1 MLKQIFACAQ
11 ALAATLMLSGSLQ
24 AAPIA
29 FQIDSAGSSVQIS
42 NCQNSLGFASDCIA
56 SATLAPSLLGNPII
70 NVEPYAPATTF
81 QFLRITAAEW
91 DPILP
96 DSFDITATLSF
107 LAPTAAAFGG
117 VGEGVQFLTNAAIRF
132 TNGTITFDPIAP
144 QQIAGVGLVT
154 VTFLNAPSSLFGQ
167 GQGQNPRS
175 AIISASISVVPLP
188 AGVLLLGTALLG
200 LFGLSRR
207 RKLAAA

>member
-1 MLKQIFACAQ
+1 MFRQIIACAQ

-29 FQIDSAGSSVQIS
+29 FQVDSAGSSVQIS
-42 NCQNSLGFASDCIA
+42 NCQNSLGIPSGCIA

-70 NVEPYAPATTF
+70 NVEPNTPATTF
-81 QFLRITAAEW
+81 QFLQITAAEW
-91 DPILP
+91 DRVLP

-117 VGEGVQFLTNAAIRF
+117 VGQGMQFLTNVSLRF
-132 TNGTITFDPIAP
+132 LDGAITFDPIAP

-154 VTFLNAPSSLFGQ
+154 VSFLNAPSTLFGQ
-167 GQGQNPRS
+167 GPGQNPTS

-207 RKLAAA
+207 RTLAAA